1 MSTIISVVHDVLPF
15 ILAISLPAAI
25 RVVLT
30 SAVGCAL
37 LVLFKPLL
45 IGLLRAFVLL
55 VKPKLSKE
63 ERLARAQTSIRWP

>member
-1 MSTIISVVHDVLPF
+1 MSTIISVVDEALPF
-15 ILAISLPAAI
+15 ILAISLPAGI
-25 RVVLT
+25 RIVLT

-63 ERLARAQTSIRWP
+63 ERLARAQYSARWP

>member
-1 MSTIISVVHDVLPF
+1 MSTIISVVDEALPF

-25 RVVLT
+25 RIVLT

-45 IGLLRAFVLL
+45 VGLLRAFVLL
-55 VKPKLSKE
+55 VKPRLSKE
-63 ERLARAQTSIRWP
+63 ERLARAQYSARWP